1 MAKKHYIQNTY
12 SADIQLVLKKD
23 GRFER
28 NVIFPHYVFNKLT
41 SQVENDGYT
50 EVDEELFERLQ
61 KDVCYKVLVQK
72 GKLVVH
78 DEAPLRA
85 GSFTQIMEMKARIKE
100 LEEINAKLTA
110 ELEALKG
117 GKGDASTEAADDG
130 LDKLKLD
137 ELKAKAKELGLDA
150 EALTKKADVVA
161 LIRSA
166 NAADDTKASEG
177 ADA

>member
-1 MAKKHYIQNTY
+1 MANKSKYIQNTY
-12 SADIQLVLKKD
+12 TADIQIVLKKD

-28 NVIFPHYVFNKLT
+28 NAIFPHYVFNKLT

-50 EVDEELFERLQ
+50 EVDEELYERLK
-61 KDVCYKVLVQK
+61 KDVCFNVLVKK

-100 LEEINAKLTA
+100 LEEINAKLVA
-110 ELEALKG
+110 EIEELKKGAKKG
-117 GKGDASTEAADDG
+117 GKKS
-130 LDKLKLD
+130 DKD
-137 ELKAKAKELGLDA
+137 NEP
-150 EALTKKADVVA
+150 
-161 LIRSA
+161 A
-166 NAADDTKASEG
+166 NEG

>member
-1 MAKKHYIQNTY
+1 MANKYIQNTY
-12 SADIQLVLKKD
+12 SADIQIVLKKD

-28 NVIFPHYVFNKLT
+28 NVVFSHYVFNRAT
-41 SQVENDGYT
+41 GQVENDGYT

-61 KDVCYKVLVQK
+61 KDVCYNVLVKK

-100 LEEINAKLTA
+100 LEDENKALKA
-110 ELEALKG
+110 ELDALKG
-117 GKGDASTEAADDG
+117 DKGDASTEAADDG

-150 EALTKKADVVA
+150 EALTKKADVIA

-166 NAADDTKASEG
+166 EAADEG
-177 ADA
+177 AEE